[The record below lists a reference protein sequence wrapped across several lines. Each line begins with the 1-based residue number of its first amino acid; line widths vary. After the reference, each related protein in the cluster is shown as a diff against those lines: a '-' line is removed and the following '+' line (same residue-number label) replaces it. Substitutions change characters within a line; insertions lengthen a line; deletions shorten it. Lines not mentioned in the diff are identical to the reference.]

1 MGGPGLKRRILV
13 ITGSRGEW
21 GYLRPVLQKLDEEP
35 LLDFSI
41 CATNMQVLSRFGNSY
56 EEIERDGFPVA
67 YKIPMSYE
75 GDNYFSHLKSLG
87 SFLSSLGDILFS
99 GKFDF
104 ILLAGDRGE
113 QLIGAIAGAYTY
125 IPTLHI
131 QAGELSGNIDGAA
144 RHAIGKLAHIH
155 SASNIDAEQRLLKT
169 GEQPFRVYRT
179 GAPQIDDML
188 LPLESVSDVKTRL
201 KIVDEEHC
209 LVVLHPITEDLN
221 YLDEYVDQFMLAMRE
236 MELVKIFILPN
247 NDVGSDLIKE
257 KINSHDLSRGYFF
270 KNLPRADYLS
280 LLKSCKFI
288 IGNSSS
294 GILEAPTY
302 QIPCVNIGGRQKNRY
317 QGSNVIN
324 CDFEKTSILTAIAT
338 ASSQDFKSTMLAGDR
353 FPYGSGD
360 SAQQIVEIFK
370 SISVNRNLLVKE
382 LTV

>member
-1 MGGPGLKRRILV
+1 MKKILV

-21 GYLRPVLQKLDEEP
+21 GYLRPILEKIDKEP
-35 LLDFSI
+35 SLEFSI
-41 CATNMQVLSRFGNSY
+41 LATNMQVLSRYGNSY
-56 EEIERDGFPVA
+56 KEIENDGFTVK
-67 YKIPMSYE
+67 YKIPMSVE

-87 SFLSSLGDILFS
+87 LFLTSLGDILFS
-99 GKFDF
+99 EHYDF

-155 SASNIDAEQRLLKT
+155 SASNVDAEKRLLAT

-188 LPLESVSDVKTRL
+188 LPLEPVFDVKSRL
-201 KIVDEEHC
+201 NIEAGEHC
-209 LVVLHPITEDLN
+209 LVVLHPITEDLIN
-221 YLDEYVDQFMLAMRE
+221 LENYVDEFMLALKE
-236 MELVKIFILPN
+236 VDLIKIFILPN
-247 NDVGSDLIKE
+247 NDVGSDLIKA
-257 KINSHDLSRGYFF
+257 KINGHDISCAYFF
-270 KNLPRADYLS
+270 KNLARSDYLS
-280 LLKSCKFI
+280 ILKDSKFI

-302 QIPCVNIGGRQKNRY
+302 QVPCINIGGRQHKRY

-324 CDFEKTSILTAIAT
+324 S
-338 ASSQDFKSTMLAGDR
+338 DFKKDCILNAISFVLDDDFKKKMFAGDQ
-353 FPYGSGD
+353 FPYGMGNS
-360 SAQQIVEIFK
+360 SQQIVEIFK
-370 SISVNRNLLVKE
+370 SIQINRELLVKE

>member
-1 MGGPGLKRRILV
+1 MKKILV

-21 GYLRPVLQKLDEEP
+21 GYLRPVLEKLDKEP
-35 LLDFSI
+35 SLEFSI
-41 CATNMQVLSRFGNSY
+41 LATNMQVLSGFGNSY
-56 EEIERDGFPVA
+56 KEIEKDGFPVK

-87 SFLSSLGDILFS
+87 SFLTSLGDILFS
-99 GKFDF
+99 ESYDF

-113 QLIGAIAGAYTY
+113 QLMGAIAGAYTY

-155 SASNIDAEQRLLKT
+155 SASNIDAEKRLLST
-169 GEQPFRVYRT
+169 GEQPFRVYTT

-188 LPLESVSDVKTRL
+188 LPLESVSVVKTRL
-201 KIVDEEHC
+201 NIEEGKYC
-209 LVVLHPITEDLN
+209 LVVLHPITEDLKN
-221 YLDEYVDQFMLAMRE
+221 LDQYVDEFMQALKE
-236 MELVKIFILPN
+236 VDLIKIFILPN
-247 NDVGSDLIKE
+247 NDVGSELIKE
-257 KINSHDLSRGYFF
+257 KINGHDLSHAYFF
-270 KNLPRADYLS
+270 KNLSRSDYLS
-280 LLKSCKFI
+280 ILNESKFI

-302 QIPCVNIGGRQKNRY
+302 QVPCINIGGRQHKRY

-324 CDFEKTSILTAIAT
+324 CDFKKDSVLNAISLVLDDNFKEK
-338 ASSQDFKSTMLAGDR
+338 MLAGDQ
-353 FPYGSGD
+353 FPYGLGD
-360 SAQQIVEIFK
+360 SSQQIVEIFK
-370 SISVNRNLLVKE
+370 TIQVNRKLLVKE